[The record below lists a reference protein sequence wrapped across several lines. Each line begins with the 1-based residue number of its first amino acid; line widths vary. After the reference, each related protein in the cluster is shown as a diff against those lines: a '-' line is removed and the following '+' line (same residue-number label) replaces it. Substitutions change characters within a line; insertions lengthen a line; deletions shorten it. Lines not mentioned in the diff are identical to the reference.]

1 MWLHAVQQIKMNPF
15 YIYAVLLTAGCVG
28 ATVQSFVDN
37 EIAPQII
44 PNAPAALAKV
54 VYPSGVEVNE
64 GNELTPT
71 SVKDMPT
78 VTWNAQPDKLYALA
92 MTDPDA
98 PSRADPKIRE
108 VHHWLVGNI
117 PGGNVAEGEVLT
129 AFIGSGPPLGT
140 GLHRYVI
147 LVYEQ
152 PGKLTFDEPRICN
165 TMRKNRAN
173 FSIAKFAAKYNLGGP
188 CSGQLLPGAIR

>member
-1 MWLHAVQQIKMNPF
+1 
-15 YIYAVLLTAGCVG
+15 
-28 ATVQSFVDN
+28 
-37 EIAPQII
+37 
-44 PNAPAALAKV
+44 
-54 VYPSGVEVNE
+54 
-64 GNELTPT
+64 
-71 SVKDMPT
+71 MPT

-173 FSIAKFAAKYNLGGP
+173 FSIAKFAAKYNLGDPVAGNFYQAQYDDYSP
-188 CSGQLLPGAIR
+188 ILSQQLSKDKC